1 MAIKSANVT
10 ARVQP
15 EIKQQA
21 EAILAN
27 IGLPV
32 SVLIDTLY
40 RQIIMT
46 GGVPYS
52 LSVPQIPTRDSM
64 TEAQFNAMMEKG
76 YQQAKNGQ
84 TMTFIVLAFSE
95 LIHVFNI
102 RNNKESI
109 FKIGIGG
116 NKQLFWAIGASAML
130 MLVILAIPVLRAIF
144 SIPVLPMDR
153 IVETIALVIAPVVI
167 VEIFKLLKINT
178 SKDE

>member
-21 EAILAN
+21 EAVLER

-52 LSVPQIPTRDSM
+52 LTVPKLPTRDSM
-64 TEAQFNAMMEKG
+64 TDEQFDRMMENG
-76 YQQAKNGQ
+76 YKQAKNGQ
-84 TMTFIVLAFSE
+84 TLSIDEAFAK
-95 LIHVFNI
+95 I
-102 RNNKESI
+102 RE
-109 FKIGIGG
+109 G
-116 NKQLFWAIGASAML
+116 L
-130 MLVILAIPVLRAIF
+130 
-144 SIPVLPMDR
+144 
-153 IVETIALVIAPVVI
+153 
-167 VEIFKLLKINT
+167 
-178 SKDE
+178 

>member
-1 MAIKSANVT
+1 MRQRNNRRIVLQPATQCGILHKERQVLIMAIKSANVT

-84 TMTFIVLAFSE
+84 
-95 LIHVFNI
+95 
-102 RNNKESI
+102 
-109 FKIGIGG
+109 
-116 NKQLFWAIGASAML
+116 
-130 MLVILAIPVLRAIF
+130 AIPV
-144 SIPVLPMDR
+144 
-153 IVETIALVIAPVVI
+153 
-167 VEIFKLLKINT
+167 
-178 SKDE
+178 DEAFAQIRNEL